1 MNQCRI
7 EYLYKFPICQPGIYD
22 KTRRYQLLTQKTNS
36 EFVSGITSLSK
47 DKATPDILLQDNRL
61 HWFIEDRLH
70 YVRDFTY
77 DEDRSQ
83 IRIKNG
89 PQMMA
94 CIRNF
99 VISIFNILGLNKIAS
114 A

>member
-1 MNQCRI
+1 MIKREVTNC
-7 EYLYKFPICQPGIYD
+7 K
-22 KTRRYQLLTQKTNS
+22 TQKTNS
-36 EFVSGITSLSK
+36 ELVSCITSLSK
-47 DKATPDILLQDNRL
+47 DKATPDMLLQDNRL

-70 YVRDFTY
+70 YVRDFTF

-83 IRIKNG
+83 VKTKNG

-99 VISIFNILGLNKIAS
+99 VISIFNLLGLNKIAS
-114 A
+114 AVRFFASRPHRALAVFGY